1 MTSTELALNRTLTD
15 ILEDELYN
23 IREEHHIG
31 HSKSKNVLELSL
43 PLPFDEYMTG
53 NDENIVSS
61 EYNWARPSISPGS
74 SEVTDSNSQR
84 HHQHAHIPD
93 RSIFNKYADPSLTT
107 TSRRR
112 SVTESDLKSNGR
124 GSLSNS
130 GTPIQKTV
138 NLNSVM
144 KVANPFHLAREQL
157 PFDVKVTGDVLDGS
171 DSAYSTQPYDDNA
184 NHDASY
190 DPKTY
195 WPLQDNNVALS
206 NEDAKMIFDHE
217 FAAEDDD
224 DLSED
229 EEDER
234 EYTRDYK
241 KIPLG
246 YAGELASNKLDME
259 DKVFSSC
266 NFVDSNMAGTSLNED
281 ESVLDITSDFDN
293 MIDEDDLYEPS
304 SRNGRK
310 ESVVSDATSRD
321 GSNEGKLQSISPA
334 FTMVKSQSGKAG
346 ARQKSSP
353 NLVNSSPSVSSRRG
367 GLTNKKNTH
376 SPYPQDHTVSETSN
390 GTEIFTCMIINSI
403 TKQPCSAQFSR
414 SYDLTRHQN
423 TIHAKKKAVFRC
435 FECISLLGQ
444 EGYQKTFSRLDA
456 LTRHI
461 KSKHEDLSLERRQE
475 VTRYARENIG
485 YVVG

>member
-31 HSKSKNVLELSL
+31 YSKGKNVLELSL
-43 PLPFDEYMTG
+43 PLSFDEYMTG
-53 NDENIVSS
+53 NDENTEYNWGRCSISPVSS
-61 EYNWARPSISPGS
+61 ETALQA
-74 SEVTDSNSQR
+74 DSNSQR
-84 HHQHAHIPD
+84 NHQH
-93 RSIFNKYADPSLTT
+93 IFNKYADPSLTT

-112 SVTESDLKSNGR
+112 SVTESDSKFSTR

-144 KVANPFHLAREQL
+144 KVANPFHLTRQL
-157 PFDVKVTGDVLDGS
+157 PFDVKVTGDVVDGN
-171 DSAYSTQPYDDNA
+171 DSIYSTQPYDDNA
-184 NHDASY
+184 SHDAAY

-229 EEDER
+229 EDDER

-241 KIPLG
+241 EIPLG
-246 YAGELASNKLDME
+246 YAGELANNRLDLE

-266 NFVDSNMAGTSLNED
+266 NFVDSNMAGTILNED
-281 ESVLDITSDFDN
+281 ESVLDIASDFDN

-321 GSNEGKLQSISPA
+321 GNNEGKLQSISPA
-334 FTMVKSQSGKAG
+334 YGMIKSQSGKAG

-353 NLVNSSPSVSSRRG
+353 NLANSSPSVSARRS
-367 GLTNKKNTH
+367 GLSSKKNIN
-376 SPYPQDHTVSETSN
+376 SPSPQDHTISETSN
-390 GTEIFTCMIINSI
+390 GSEIFTCMIINSI

-435 FECISLLGQ
+435 FECISSLGQ

-475 VTRYARENIG
+475 VTKYARENIG